1 MTASSSSSASSSA
14 STPSVAPTSPVSGAH
29 LPARTEKDSLGDVG
43 IPAGS
48 YYGAQTRRAVE
59 NFPISGHRMPTPF
72 VRALG
77 AVKAAAA
84 EANRDLG
91 KLDGEVAAKIV
102 EAAREV
108 ERGDLDDQFPID
120 VFQTGSGTSSNMN
133 ANEVISNRAIEI
145 AGGAIGSKEPVH
157 PNDHVNMG
165 QSSNDVV
172 PTAIRVSV
180 CRALRD
186 DLRPALEGL
195 AAALDAKA
203 EAWTEICKLGRT
215 HLMDATPV
223 TLGQEFS
230 GYAAQA
236 RKAVARVDKAIDVAR
251 ELPLGGTAVGTG
263 INTHPEFAKRV
274 CAILAETTGIEFRE
288 ADNHFEAQATN
299 DACVEVSG
307 QLKTIAASFAKIG
320 NDIRM
325 LGSGPR
331 CGIGEIKI
339 PSLQPGSSIMPG
351 KVNPVMSEMLVQVS
365 IYVMGLDVANGLAG
379 RDGHFELLVTLPL
392 MAHALHEQ
400 IRVLANGARV
410 FTERCVEGL
419 EPDEDRCR
427 ELVEKSLM
435 LVTALNPEIG
445 YDNAA
450 SVAKQAYAENK
461 TLREVIL
468 ERGLVDEAKLDA
480 LLDPMSMVRPKA

>member
-1 MTASSSSSASSSA
+1 MA
-14 STPSVAPTSPVSGAH
+14 
-29 LPARTEKDSLGDVG
+29 LPDLPPRTEKDSLGDVS
-43 IPAGS
+43 IPAGA
-48 YYGAQTRRAVE
+48 YYGAQTQRAVE
-59 NFPISGHRMPTPF
+59 NFPISGHPMPAPF
-72 VRALG
+72 VHALG
-77 AVKAAAA
+77 LVKLAAARVNA
-84 EANRDLG
+84 DLG
-91 KLDGEVAAKIV
+91 KLDASVAKHI
-102 EAAREV
+102 ESAAREV
-108 ERGDLDDQFPID
+108 VDGKHDAQFPID

-133 ANEVISNRAIEI
+133 ANEVISNRGIEL
-145 AGGAIGSKEPVH
+145 AKGEVGSKDPVH

-180 CRALRD
+180 ARAMKD
-186 DLRPALEGL
+186 DLIPALDGL
-195 AAALDAKA
+195 ASELEAKA
-203 EAWTEICKLGRT
+203 KGWSEICKIGRT
-215 HLMDATPV
+215 HLMDATPL

-230 GYAAQA
+230 GYAAQV
-236 RKAVARVDKAIDVAR
+236 RKGIERAERAIEAVR

-263 INTHPEFAKRV
+263 INAHPEFSARV
-274 CAILAETTGIEFRE
+274 CRILHEETGIEFYE
-288 ADNHFEAQATN
+288 AKNHFEAQAAN
-299 DACVEVSG
+299 DACVEASG
-307 QLKTIAASFAKIG
+307 QLRTIAASFAKIG

-331 CGIGEIKI
+331 CGIGEIRI

-365 IYVMGLDVANGLAG
+365 TYVMGLDVTNTIAG

-392 MAHALHEQ
+392 LCYSIHEQ
-400 IRVLANGARV
+400 IKVLANGARV
-410 FTERCVEGL
+410 FTERCVKGL
-419 EPDEDRCR
+419 EADEERCR

-435 LVTALNPEIG
+435 LVTALNPVIG

-468 ERGLVDEAKLDA
+468 ERGLVEADKLDA
-480 LLDPMSMVRPKA
+480 LLDPSSMTRPKE

>member
-1 MTASSSSSASSSA
+1 MA
-14 STPSVAPTSPVSGAH
+14 
-29 LPARTEKDSLGDVG
+29 LPDLPPRTEKDSLGDVS
-43 IPAGS
+43 IPAGA
-48 YYGAQTRRAVE
+48 YYGAQTQRAVE
-59 NFPISGHRMPTPF
+59 NFPISGHPMPAPF
-72 VRALG
+72 VHALG
-77 AVKAAAA
+77 LVKLAAARVNA
-84 EANRDLG
+84 DLG
-91 KLDGEVAAKIV
+91 KLDASVAKHI
-102 EAAREV
+102 ESAAREV
-108 ERGDLDDQFPID
+108 VDGKHDAQFPID

-133 ANEVISNRAIEI
+133 ANEVISNRGIEL
-145 AGGAIGSKEPVH
+145 AKGEVGSKDPVH

-180 CRALRD
+180 ARAMKDNLI
-186 DLRPALEGL
+186 PALDGL
-195 AAALDAKA
+195 ASELEAKA
-203 EAWTEICKLGRT
+203 KGWSEICKIGRT
-215 HLMDATPV
+215 HLMDATPL

-230 GYAAQA
+230 GYAAQV
-236 RKAVARVDKAIDVAR
+236 RKGIERAERAIEAVR

-263 INTHPEFAKRV
+263 INAHPEFSARV
-274 CAILAETTGIEFRE
+274 CRILHEETGIEFYE
-288 ADNHFEAQATN
+288 AKNHFEAQAAN
-299 DACVEVSG
+299 DACVEASG
-307 QLKTIAASFAKIG
+307 QLRTIAASFAKIG

-331 CGIGEIKI
+331 CGIGEIRI

-365 IYVMGLDVANGLAG
+365 TYVMGLDVTNTIAG

-392 MAHALHEQ
+392 LCYSIHEQ
-400 IRVLANGARV
+400 IKVLANGARV
-410 FTERCVEGL
+410 FTERCVKGL
-419 EPDEDRCR
+419 EADEERCR

-435 LVTALNPEIG
+435 LVTALNPVIG

-468 ERGLVDEAKLDA
+468 ERGLVEADKLDA
-480 LLDPMSMVRPKA
+480 LLDPSSMTRPKE

>member
-1 MTASSSSSASSSA
+1 MT
-14 STPSVAPTSPVSGAH
+14 TGVSK
-29 LPARTEKDSLGDVG
+29 LRPRTEKDSLGDVE
-43 IPAGS
+43 IPAGA

-59 NFPISGHRMPTPF
+59 NFPISGHRMPAPF

-77 AVKAAAA
+77 LIKLAASRV
-84 EANRDLG
+84 NRELG
-91 KLDGEVAAKIV
+91 SLDEGIARWIER
-102 EAAREV
+102 AAREV
-108 ERGDLDDQFPID
+108 ADGELDDHFPID

-133 ANEVISNRAIEI
+133 ANEVIANRAIEL
-145 AGGAIGSKEPVH
+145 AGGEVGSKDPVH
-157 PNDHVNMG
+157 PNDHVNLG

-180 CRALRD
+180 GRAIRE
-186 DLRPALEGL
+186 DLIPALEGL
-195 AAALDAKA
+195 ASALDEKA
-203 EAWTEICKLGRT
+203 RAWADICKIGRT
-215 HLMDATPV
+215 HLMDATPL

-236 RKAVARVDKAIDVAR
+236 RKSVERAERAIEAVH

-263 INTHPEFAKRV
+263 LNAHPDFASRV
-274 CAILAETTGIEFRE
+274 CALLADETGIPFLE
-288 ADNHFEAQATN
+288 APNHFEAQATN

-307 QLKTIAASFAKIG
+307 HLRTIAASFAKIG
-320 NDIRM
+320 NDVRL

-331 CGIGEIKI
+331 CGIGEIRI

-365 IYVMGLDVANGLAG
+365 IYVMGFDVTNGLAG

-392 MAHALHEQ
+392 MCHALHEQ
-400 IRVLANGARV
+400 IRVLASGARV
-410 FTERCVEGL
+410 FTDRCVVGL
-419 EPDEDRCR
+419 EADEERCR

-435 LVTALNPEIG
+435 LVTALNPVIG

-461 TLREVIL
+461 TLREVLL
-468 ERGLVDEAKLDA
+468 ERGLLDEKQVDE
-480 LLDPMSMVRPKA
+480 LLDPSRMTGPRKD